1 MASSAESQNLSAQQD
16 ETSQSLG
23 ERARQ
28 EADSARQ
35 ELRHAGEAIRSE
47 AQGIASTIRN
57 KAMDGVESGKSALAD
72 SLDDFTAAIR
82 KASDELDERDQQSAA
97 SLVREAASG
106 LQHVT
111 QAMKD
116 RSVQD
121 LAGSISTFA
130 RERPTMFFIGAALAG
145 IALGRFARAHS
156 PDPQPIDRGEGGYN
170 DY

>member
-1 MASSAESQNLSAQQD
+1 MASTAETQTLSGQQD
-16 ETSQSLG
+16 QTSQSLG
-23 ERARQ
+23 ERARE

-35 ELRHAGEAIRSE
+35 ELRHAGAAIRSE
-47 AQGIASTIRN
+47 AQGIASTLRN

-82 KASDELDERDQQSAA
+82 KASDELNERDQQSAA
-97 SLVREAASG
+97 NLVREAALG
-106 LQHVT
+106 LEHVT

-121 LAGSISTFA
+121 LAGSISSFA

-156 PDPQPIDRGEGGYN
+156 PETQNADQGDYN

>member
-82 KASDELDERDQQSAA
+82 KASDELNERDQQSAA

-106 LQHVT
+106 LEHVT

-130 RERPTMFFIGAALAG
+130 RERPAMFFIGAALAG

-156 PDPQPIDRGEGGYN
+156 PEPQAADRSEGGYN

>member
-1 MASSAESQNLSAQQD
+1 MASTAESQNLSEQQD
-16 ETSQSLG
+16 QTGRSLG

-28 EADSARQ
+28 ETEAARQ

-47 AQGIASTIRN
+47 AQGIASAVRN
-57 KAMDGVESGKSALAD
+57 KAMDGMESGKSALAD

-97 SLVREAASG
+97 SLAREAASG
-106 LQHVT
+106 LEHVT

-121 LAGSISTFA
+121 LAGSISAFA
-130 RERPTMFFIGAALAG
+130 RERPTMFLIGAALAG
-145 IALGRFARAHS
+145 IALGRFARAHT
-156 PDPQPIDRGEGGYN
+156 PEPQAADQGDYN